1 MFLLKSVF
9 SKFWYRGF
17 SKNKKWFSFHFLII
31 LPLIGGLLYSF
42 QTRSALGDE
51 FGAIWLA
58 GQNSA
63 SFIIE
68 KVRESDIHPPTHY
81 LFLHYW
87 GILLGYDDFA
97 IRIPSLVFALFSIIL
112 IWKLIGEITQ
122 GRTGEEKRVIF
133 LLCITTPFLWVL
145 AGYARYYTLGMFL
158 GLLSS
163 YCYLLWVKEATP
175 KNLFFTIIVT
185 ASLFYVHYLM
195 AALVALGQG
204 LHYLSGSKKRSARDV
219 ILWLTSQTII
229 IVLILPVLIWGIGPI
244 ISGSKDSLHNLAREG
259 ISGGKA
265 IPMVL
270 FGHIFTILTGAA
282 PFPWDVWVT
291 LPMTIA
297 TAGLVFHG
305 IKGKGLLTSR
315 ESLCLAVIPLFLL
328 TVMIPT
334 LVPVTG
340 YFMGVARAASLPML
354 VWISLGASYTTIS
367 SSFARKMVLSVMLL
381 GNLYLITIYNL
392 NVSSMTQTPPV
403 KEIADYIRISS
414 PEQSESTIVFSPF
427 VHGWGEPLARY
438 LPGYKVRS

>member
-1 MFLLKSVF
+1 
-9 SKFWYRGF
+9 
-17 SKNKKWFSFHFLII
+17 
-31 LPLIGGLLYSF
+31 
-42 QTRSALGDE
+42 
-51 FGAIWLA
+51 
-58 GQNSA
+58 
-63 SFIIE
+63 
-68 KVRESDIHPPTHY
+68 
-81 LFLHYW
+81 
-87 GILLGYDDFA
+87 
-97 IRIPSLVFALFSIIL
+97 VFALFSIIL

-438 LPGYKVRS
+438 LPGYKVRSLTDGRRGISLESCLSISKRNYNHIWIIQANRFSENADKLSDYLKIQNYHLMGEKNFQKQAKFTLWFKEFLKSVDFLKFKKKPSHQYILTVKHYGKPS